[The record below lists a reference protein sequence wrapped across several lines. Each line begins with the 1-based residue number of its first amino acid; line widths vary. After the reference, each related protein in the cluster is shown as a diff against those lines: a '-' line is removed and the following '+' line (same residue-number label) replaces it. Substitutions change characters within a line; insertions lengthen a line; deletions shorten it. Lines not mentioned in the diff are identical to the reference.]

1 MAHTARIG
9 KLSKVGG
16 WVSILCAIHCM
27 VSPMVLGLIPII
39 HAESPLVEHIETL
52 LIILSILISS
62 IAVATGFREHRR
74 ASIVALL
81 AVSFA
86 FLAAGRFIAS
96 ESLET
101 PLVITGAMI
110 MAAAQFLNF
119 RNQRNCCRHPEAS
132 RNELSSI
139 ANRV

>member
-1 MAHTARIG
+1 MVHTARFG

-27 VSPMVLGLIPII
+27 ISPMVLGLIPII

-52 LIILSILISS
+52 LIVLSIVISS

-74 ASIVALL
+74 ASIVGLL
-81 AVSFA
+81 ALSFA
-86 FLAAGRFIAS
+86 FLAAGRFVAS
-96 ESLET
+96 ESMEA
-101 PLVITGAMI
+101 PLVITGATI

-119 RNQRNCCRHPEAS
+119 RYQRNCCRHPEAS
-132 RNELSSI
+132 RSELSSI